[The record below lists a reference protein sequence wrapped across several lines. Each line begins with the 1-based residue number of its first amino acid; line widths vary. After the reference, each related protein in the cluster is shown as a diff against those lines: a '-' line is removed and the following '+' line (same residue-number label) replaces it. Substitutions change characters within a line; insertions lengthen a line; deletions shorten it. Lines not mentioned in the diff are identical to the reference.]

1 MKIMHSF
8 DLQCT
13 MLLIIIGLC
22 LSVALFDQDFLF
34 FFKQLPKTLN
44 TLAALLT
51 KTSEGYKCPLLAFA
65 AEKFCRPTVV

>member
-1 MKIMHSF
+1 
-8 DLQCT
+8 

-22 LSVALFDQDFLF
+22 LSVALFDQDFFFFL

-44 TLAALLT
+44 TLAVLLT
-51 KTSEGYKCPLLAFA
+51 KTSEGYKCPLLFA